1 MCPKWSRYSAYKPSG
16 ADWLGEIPTHW
27 KLLQIKRLSLVKRGA
42 SPRPIDD
49 PNYFDDKGEYSWV
62 RISDVTSSKRYL
74 EETTQ
79 RLSSLGKSLSV
90 PLKPGALFLSIAGS
104 VGKPIITRINCCIHD
119 GFVYFPRFEGNPE
132 FLYYIFASGQPY
144 GGLGKLGTQLN
155 LNTDTVGAIHIG
167 YPSYEEQGGIVTY
180 LDRETTRI
188 DALIEKKQRQIELL
202 QEKRT
207 ALISHAVTKGL
218 DPNVKMKDSG
228 IEWLGNVPSSWR
240 VMRLRFCA
248 TINPTPAEIRGTA
261 NDTVVSFVPMEAI
274 GENGGLNLEQTRPLE
289 HVAKGYTYFRDNDVV
304 IAKITPCFENG
315 KGSLVNGLKNGIGFG
330 TTELHVFRP
339 FSRLDG
345 KYLFYLTLS
354 HAFRKIGASYMYG
367 AGGQKRVPDDFVQN
381 FRLAV
386 PLPSEQR
393 TIAAFLD
400 RETAHIDALT
410 EKVKK
415 SIALLREYR
424 TSLISAAV
432 TGKID
437 VRKEAA

>member
-1 MCPKWSRYSAYKPSG
+1 MRPKRSSYPAYKPSG
-16 ADWLGEIPTHW
+16 ADWLGAIPTHW
-27 KLLQIKRLSLVKRGA
+27 ELLQIKRLSPVKRGA

-119 GFVYFPRFEGNPE
+119 GFVYFPQFEGNPE

-167 YPSYEEQGGIVTY
+167 YPSYEEQREIVTY
-180 LDRETTRI
+180 LDCETTRI
-188 DALIEKKQRQIELL
+188 DTLIEKKQRQIELL

-218 DPNVKMKDSG
+218 NPNAKMKDSG
-228 IEWLGNVPSSWR
+228 VEWLGEIPAHWEVKRVKRLGDIRYGLGEPPEYVDDGLPFIRATDIRLGKIDLDTVKKVRPDDVPWSRNPSLVLYEILVVRSGAYTGDSALVTENAVGAIAGYDMVLTVSKAYAPFVAWTLLSKY
-240 VMRLRFCA
+240 MLQGQIYLERLRAAQPHLNAEELGGFVVV
-248 TINPTPAEIRGTA
+248 TPPYA
-261 NDTVVSFVPMEAI
+261 
-274 GENGGLNLEQTRPLE
+274 
-289 HVAKGYTYFRDNDVV
+289 
-304 IAKITPCFENG
+304 
-315 KGSLVNGLKNGIGFG
+315 
-330 TTELHVFRP
+330 
-339 FSRLDG
+339 
-345 KYLFYLTLS
+345 
-354 HAFRKIGASYMYG
+354 
-367 AGGQKRVPDDFVQN
+367 
-381 FRLAV
+381 
-386 PLPSEQR
+386 EQR
-393 TIAAFLD
+393 AIAAFLD

-410 EKVKK
+410 EKVEK
-415 SIALLREYR
+415 SITLLREYR

-437 VRKEAA
+437 VRKETTG